1 MHSQSWVP
9 VALVKYPILTMIT
22 GSIDVSFSV
31 IALSEALMAS
41 QLLFR
46 LFLD

>member
-9 VALVKYPILTMIT
+9 PALVKYPILTMIT
-22 GSIDVSFSV
+22 GSIDMSFSV
-31 IALSEALMAS
+31 IALSEALAS

-46 LFLD
+46 SLLG